1 MPTVFVSGDLFHHPG
16 LEAFAHGC
24 NCAGAMGKGIA
35 LEFRQRF
42 PRMYAEYKQRCTD
55 GRFVLGDV
63 FVWAQED
70 GAGGVTV
77 FNLATQQTT
86 RTRADIQAIETALVR
101 MLAAAVA
108 AQIDRIGLPRV
119 GAGLGGL
126 PWDEV
131 RALLEK
137 VGAAT
142 AIELI
147 VFETYVPRSST

>member
-1 MPTVFVSGDLFHHPG
+1 MPTLFVSGDLFHHPG
-16 LEAFAHGC
+16 LKAFAHGC

-35 LEFRQRF
+35 LEFRERF
-42 PRMYAEYKQRCTD
+42 PRMYAEYKARCTD

-63 FVWAQED
+63 FVWSEP
-70 GAGGVTV
+70 GGVTV
-77 FNLATQQTT
+77 FNLATQKTT
-86 RTRADIQAIETALVR
+86 RTRADIQAIETALAR

-108 AQIDRIGLPRV
+108 TQIERIGLPRV

-126 PWDEV
+126 PWEEV

-137 VGAAT
+137 VGAST

-147 VFETYVPRSST
+147 VFETYLPRPTA

>member
-1 MPTVFVSGDLFHHPG
+1 MPTVFVSGDMCHHPA
-16 LEAFAHGC
+16 LKAFAHGC

-35 LEFRQRF
+35 LEFRERF
-42 PRMYAEYKQRCTD
+42 PRMYAEYKRRCTE
-55 GRFVLGDV
+55 GRFALGDV
-63 FVWAQED
+63 FVWSD
-70 GAGGVTV
+70 AGGVTV
-77 FNLATQQTT
+77 FNLATQATT
-86 RTRADIQAIETALVR
+86 RTRADIQAIDTALAR

-126 PWDEV
+126 PWEAV

-147 VFETYVPRSST
+147 VFETYVPRSIA